1 MINEE
6 KKVCFASH
14 AMEEIKKQRETT
26 MKNFGEKS
34 QRLLKNLH

>member
-14 AMEEIKKQRETT
+14 AMEEIKKKMETT

-34 QRLLKNLH
+34 